1 MSDKWNEKKYDFG
14 DMENAFEM
22 GINFAVLNEKSIAK
36 DGVDHL
42 DAIHE
47 AVEGSSGLRLVLIE
61 SCEVFENTR
70 ELMRANWE
78 SHDWMIAFDEFIARM
93 FEFMW
98 MNFGLF
104 PAPNTGNKREQSEW
118 RVAVMK
124 LAVQSIR
131 GAKHG

>member
-47 AVEGSSGLRLVLIE
+47 AVEGSSGRRNAVT
-61 SCEVFENTR
+61 N
-70 ELMRANWE
+70 A
-78 SHDWMIAFDEFIARM
+78 
-93 FEFMW
+93 
-98 MNFGLF
+98 
-104 PAPNTGNKREQSEW
+104 TGASSSASVATTVVSPKHSAQS
-118 RVAVMK
+118 R
-124 LAVQSIR
+124 
-131 GAKHG
+131 

>member
-42 DAIHE
+42 DAIHDK
-47 AVEGSSGLRLVLIE
+47 VEGSSGLRLVLSE
-61 SCEVFENTR
+61 SCEVFEYSR
-70 ELMRANWE
+70 KLMGANWE
-78 SHDWMIAFDEFIARM
+78 SHDWIIAFDEFIAQM

-98 MNFGLF
+98 MNSELF
-104 PAPNTGNKREQSEW
+104 PAPNSGTKEQEVEW
-118 RVAVMK
+118 RVRVMK
-124 LAVQSIR
+124 LAGESIR
-131 GAKHG
+131 GAKH

>member
-70 ELMRANWE
+70 KLMGANWE
-78 SHDWMIAFDEFIARM
+78 SHDWIIAFDEFIAQM

-98 MNFGLF
+98 MNVELF
-104 PAPNTGNKREQSEW
+104 PAPNSGTKEQEAEW
-118 RVAVMK
+118 RVAVMR
-124 LAVQSIR
+124 LAAESIR